1 MSYVELLFFVTFS
14 IISCFVL
21 FSYHLNKLY
30 IFLLLYYPNYF
41 YGVTIK
47 LFYEIIKLCYAYFYL
62 QIIKQEALLI
72 FEILRV
78 FSLSTFSFIKY
89 IIWTTKGLNPQPESQ
104 VLVQLISV
112 EARGSILSISVSK

>member
-1 MSYVELLFFVTFS
+1 MSRVGDETLL
-14 IISCFVL
+14 I
-21 FSYHLNKLY
+21 LY
-30 IFLLLYYPNYF
+30 IFLLLYYFNYF

-89 IIWTTKGLNPQPESQ
+89 
-104 VLVQLISV
+104 
-112 EARGSILSISVSK
+112 

>member
-1 MSYVELLFFVTFS
+1 M
-14 IISCFVL
+14 
-21 FSYHLNKLY
+21 
-30 IFLLLYYPNYF
+30 
-41 YGVTIK
+41 
-47 LFYEIIKLCYAYFYL
+47 
-62 QIIKQEALLI
+62 QIIKQKALLI

-89 IIWTTKGLNPQPESQ
+89 KIWTTKGLNPQPESQ